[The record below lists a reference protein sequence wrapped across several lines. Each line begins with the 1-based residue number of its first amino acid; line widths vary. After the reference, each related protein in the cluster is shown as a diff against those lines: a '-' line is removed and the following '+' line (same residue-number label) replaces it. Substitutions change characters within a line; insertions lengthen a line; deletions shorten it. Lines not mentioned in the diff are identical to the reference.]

1 LEPGSLIEWCSGTF
15 SLILLVHVPVWPTSI
30 HGPVKMTEI
39 RTREA
44 REEDIES
51 IREIFIESYGED
63 YPYRDFY
70 DRDWL
75 KRAIYGDHMV
85 MVVAEDS
92 SDGSLLGT
100 GSVDLDIASHSDL
113 VGELGRLAVHPDAR
127 GEGVGKAIMQHR
139 LELIQGRLHTAI
151 VDNRTVHS
159 YSQRISRSFGLA
171 PVGFLPLKHR
181 FHTRESIATF
191 ARHFE
196 PALKLRSNHPRVVPL
211 VASVAQLAMSN
222 LGMEPDV
229 IVDESLHPYPADD
242 DFELSELESEGMPGL
257 LRIKRGRVRG
267 RMVFGPMRL
276 HYGFFKLR
284 ARQANY
290 LVARRPDAP
299 REAVAGALGF
309 LHDPGERSIRIFELI
324 AASDVAIRHL
334 FHQLLERA
342 RTLGVE
348 YMEVDVNAH
357 GPRLQRTLLELGF
370 LPAAY
375 VPALAFHEVERL
387 DAVKMV
393 YLMVPPALGEVSLID
408 EVRPLFDL
416 VMAGFRTRSVLPRVA
431 DEMEKLSIV
440 QGLSDEQARRL
451 ASVLSIR
458 EVAPGEHLFHE
469 GDRAEALYVL
479 LEGSVEVR
487 VSSGSPVGRV
497 AVGGT
502 VGERAMLSESSHSA
516 SVSTPTGTVVGVLTR
531 EDFRE
536 LTARRPDIAVI
547 LYRNLAM
554 ELGAKLRSV
563 DGALDRLSSG

>member
-1 LEPGSLIEWCSGTF
+1 MIE
-15 SLILLVHVPVWPTSI
+15 IQ
-30 HGPVKMTEI
+30 
-39 RTREA
+39 TREA

-85 MVVAEDS
+85 MVVAEDAS
-92 SDGSLLGT
+92 RGSLLGT
-100 GSVDLDIASHSDL
+100 GSVDLDIATHSDL
-113 VGELGRLAVHPDAR
+113 VGELGRLAVRSDAR
-127 GEGVGKAIMQHR
+127 GQGVGKAIMRHR
-139 LELIQGRLHTAI
+139 LDLTRDRLHAVI
-151 VDNRTVHS
+151 VDNRTAHP

-181 FHTRESIATF
+181 FDSRESIATF

-211 VASVAQLAMSN
+211 VASLAQLAMSN
-222 LGMEPDV
+222 LGMAPDV

-242 DFELSELESEGMPGL
+242 DFQLSELESEGMPDL

-276 HYGFFKLR
+276 HHGFFKLR
-284 ARQANY
+284 AREATY
-290 LVARRPDAP
+290 LVARRPNAP
-299 REAVAGALGF
+299 QESVAGALGF
-309 LHDPGERSIRIFELI
+309 LHDSGERSIRIFELI

-334 FHQLLERA
+334 FDQLLERA
-342 RTLGVE
+342 SGLGVE
-348 YMEVDVNAH
+348 YIEVDVNAH

-375 VPALAFHEVERL
+375 IPALAFHEVERL

-393 YLMVPPALGEVSLID
+393 YLLVPPLLGKVELID
-408 EVRPLFDL
+408 DVRPLFEL
-416 VMAGFRTRSVLPRVA
+416 VMAGFRTQAVLPRIA
-431 DEMEKLSIV
+431 AELEKLLIV
-440 QGLSDEQARRL
+440 QRLSDDQARRL
-451 ASVLSIR
+451 ASSLSIAHF
-458 EVAPGEHLFHE
+458 APGEHLFRE
-469 GDRAEALYVL
+469 GDPAEALYLL
-479 LEGSVEVR
+479 LEGAVEVR
-487 VSSGSPVGRV
+487 GSSGALLGRV
-497 AVGGT
+497 TAGGT
-502 VGERAMLSESSHSA
+502 VGERAMLSESSHGA
-516 SVSTPTGTVVGVLTR
+516 SVSTPTGTVVGVLSR

-547 LYRNLAM
+547 LYRNLAI
-554 ELGAKLRSV
+554 ELGAKLRKV
-563 DGALDRLSSG
+563 DGGADLSSS